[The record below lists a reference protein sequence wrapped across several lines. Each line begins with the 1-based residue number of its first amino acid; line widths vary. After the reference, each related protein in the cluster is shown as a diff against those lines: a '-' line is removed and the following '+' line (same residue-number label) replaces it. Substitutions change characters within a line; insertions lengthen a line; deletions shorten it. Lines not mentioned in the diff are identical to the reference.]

1 MIAFLEAFLGIVAAL
16 VIPTLVGLAIVAGV
30 AKYVSA
36 KHLAAFAIGIY
47 FWFFSDTIGDSSYLG
62 VNSGFGGGAEHL
74 ALVALFVVGV
84 LLVFAIDRD
93 VFGPGA
99 STAGAA
105 GLGFG
110 IPILVAFAVGMHG
123 FGEGAD
129 FGVSA
134 ATTVS
139 TNLIV
144 AFGGLSAVVAF
155 VLHKGLEPMMAGA
168 AYWIYAK
175 DHARGASGAIKDN
188 LLIAAVFTI
197 PGIIGGGTDYFLQY
211 DDLYFFAFGLG
222 TSIYAVVRLAKP
234 LFWESGGDKHESL
247 KVALLILFGFMCIY
261 FAALFHS

>member
-1 MIAFLEAFLGIVAAL
+1 MIPFLEAFLGIIAAL
-16 VIPTLVGLAIVAGV
+16 VIPTAVGLAIVAGV
-30 AKYVSA
+30 AQYVSA
-36 KHLAAFAIGIY
+36 RALAAFALGIY

-62 VNSGFGGGAEHL
+62 VNSSFGGGAEHWS
-74 ALVALFVVGV
+74 LVILFVVGA

-93 VFGPGA
+93 VFKPRA
-99 STAGAA
+99 SVAGAA

-129 FGVSA
+129 FGASA
-134 ATTVS
+134 ATTLS

-144 AFGGLSAVVAF
+144 GFGGLSAVVAF

-168 AYWIYAK
+168 TYWIYAK
-175 DHARGASGAIKDN
+175 GHAKNTGGVVKDN
-188 LLIAAVFTI
+188 LLMMIVFTV

-222 TSIYAVVRLAKP
+222 TSIVAVIRLAKP
-234 LFWESGGDKHESL
+234 LFWESDEDKYDSL
-247 KVALLILFGFMCIY
+247 KIALLMLFGFMCIY